1 MGEDEGPRVVH
12 HARRVQCRLDQ
23 QLVHQA
29 PGHVVADGHLGVDD
43 EPVFARRLAE
53 VHRMRRHDERV
64 GDGHHLVLRRT
75 DAGHQRRLLH
85 HVARRFVQ
93 LDAVAQFEG
102 AHVGDDQPRDDVADN
117 RTRSERDNQTHEH
130 RNALEHTRIGTRQVR
145 INHRHHEGVEQEA
158 DDVVGG
164 HRPVG
169 VEAVQ
174 LEPLGLH
181 LARQVAEQAYQVL
194 DGKADDEDG
203 EEIGDVGQNTVE
215 DALHGVPD
223 VEEKLVGQVL
233 GLREDGKQHGHR
245 QQQLQQH
252 EGVAEQV
259 GDEHQQLDLLLRV
272 QQLKVLDGE
281 GLQARVPQPQDAH
294 LQLTEKP
301 VGKLEQQELTHK
313 HQHKIG
319 NALKQLLQAVFLLHH
334 LQLLHDDRALG
345 GGQLVAR
352 ATLPQTVLVG
362 KGDNDLVPVHH
373 VGYDVRAFDID

>member
-1 MGEDEGPRVVH
+1 M
-12 HARRVQCRLDQ
+12 
-23 QLVHQA
+23 
-29 PGHVVADGHLGVDD
+29 
-43 EPVFARRLAE
+43 
-53 VHRMRRHDERV
+53 
-64 GDGHHLVLRRT
+64 
-75 DAGHQRRLLH
+75 
-85 HVARRFVQ
+85 
-93 LDAVAQFEG
+93 
-102 AHVGDDQPRDDVADN
+102 
-117 RTRSERDNQTHEH
+117 
-130 RNALEHTRIGTRQVR
+130 
-145 INHRHHEGVEQEA
+145 
-158 DDVVGG
+158 VGG

-174 LEPLGLH
+174 LEPFGLH

-194 DGKADDEDG
+194 DGKADDKDG

-223 VEEKLVGQVL
+223 VEEELVGQVL

-259 GDEHQQLDLLLRV
+259 GDEHQQPDLLLRV

-301 VGKLEQQELTHK
+301 VGKLEQQELAHK

-319 NALKQLLQAVFLLHH
+319 NALEQL
-334 LQLLHDDRALG
+334 
-345 GGQLVAR
+345 
-352 ATLPQTVLVG
+352 
-362 KGDNDLVPVHH
+362 
-373 VGYDVRAFDID
+373 